1 VTVNLR
7 AVDIR
12 TGDIIQS
19 ITTTKT
25 VFSIQVDFGI
35 FRFVSLKHLLEVE
48 TGLSRNEPV
57 QQCVRE
63 AIETAL
69 IHMIA
74 QGVRDGSWNLKNP
87 DDLNKPLLQSY
98 LQSYDELMTT
108 LPIAATDRE
117 LLPNGDNNGT
127 QK

>member
-1 VTVNLR
+1 
-7 AVDIR
+7 
-12 TGDIIQS
+12 
-19 ITTTKT
+19 
-25 VFSIQVDFGI
+25 
-35 FRFVSLKHLLEVE
+35 LLEVE

-74 QGVRDGSWNLKNP
+74 QGARDGSWNLKNP

-98 LQSYDELMTT
+98 LQSYDEQMSTA
-108 LPIAATDRE
+108 PMAEADKA
-117 LLPNGDNNGT
+117 LLPTGDKNVT